1 MNQALKI
8 YRPASNR
15 ITTLLVTL
23 LVIGFGLFA
32 EAHVQSVTAS
42 DRNAV
47 AVDASAAQGPRC
59 FGIL

>member
-1 MNQALKI
+1 MNRALRT

-15 ITTLLVTL
+15 VTTLLVTL

-32 EAHVQSVTAS
+32 EANVQSATAS

-47 AVDASAAQGPRC
+47 VVDANTAQGPRC